1 VAAVIGT
8 DISEHQSVGAGLFG
22 EFVVVRASN
31 GRRRDYKVFQ
41 HVAAARSRGL
51 PVSLYTYCE
60 PANNS
65 PEFQADLLCGVA
77 AEAGISKATTLW
89 CDLEE
94 GAGDLRWF
102 EDRFIAGVNRAGW
115 PCDTYSGDYF
125 WRAHGLQ
132 GRGNP
137 WKAAYGNNDGRPHN
151 PPSQPWA
158 IWQYTSVPL
167 DTNTADAAVIVQL
180 FRGAQPPAPAES
192 VVEDLLLEQ

>member
-1 VAAVIGT
+1 VI
-8 DISEHQSVGAGLFG
+8 
-22 EFVVVRASN
+22 VRASN

-41 HVAAARSRGL
+41 HVAAARARGL

-89 CDLEE
+89 ADIEE

-102 EDRFIAGVNRAGW
+102 EDRFIGRTNAQGW

-137 WKAAYGNNDGRPHN
+137 WKAAYGTNDGQAHRPPT
-151 PPSQPWA
+151 PPWS
-158 IWQYTSVPL
+158 IWQYTSNPL
-167 DTNTADAAVIVQL
+167 DTNTADAAVIVHL
-180 FRGAQPPAPAES
+180 FRGGRVEPPQPK
-192 VVEDLLLEQ
+192 VFEDMLVT